1 MAWPKQP
8 LPNTSPWMR
17 SEGRKMRC
25 GRQTTRRDSER
36 PRSLRWEAGEPSEPA
51 PGDLS
56 MLQLLLGR
64 HTQHPVLPG
73 AGGHLAEA
81 PLGRPDLGP
90 GLSPFRP
97 PPLMPVCVQSQRVT
111 HGSSPGVV
119 TRLFPILVPAPSALS
134 CWDFLFEACHPA
146 GALGRNACP
155 QPSLSGDLGS
165 DTLSPSN

>member
-56 MLQLLLGR
+56 MLQLLLGG
-64 HTQHPVLPG
+64 HTQCPLPP
-73 AGGHLAEA
+73 GGHPDEA
-81 PLGRPDLGP
+81 PLRGGQVLALPPSPYLPCPFDASLCTVTCTARKGGRGQL
-90 GLSPFRP
+90 FR
-97 PPLMPVCVQSQRVT
+97 
-111 HGSSPGVV
+111 GSHKA
-119 TRLFPILVPAPSALS
+119 LAPS
-134 CWDFLFEACHPA
+134 
-146 GALGRNACP
+146 
-155 QPSLSGDLGS
+155 
-165 DTLSPSN
+165 